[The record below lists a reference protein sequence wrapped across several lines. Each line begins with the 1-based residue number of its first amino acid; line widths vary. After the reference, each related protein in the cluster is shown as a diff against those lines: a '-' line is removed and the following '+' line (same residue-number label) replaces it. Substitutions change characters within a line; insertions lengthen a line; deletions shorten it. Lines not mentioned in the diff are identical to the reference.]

1 MIGWLSNLFG
11 RGKPRFA
18 DAGPRD
24 AAAIADLHAACFH
37 RGWSEEEVLGLL
49 ADPAVL
55 AHCIYCGRKPAGFV
69 LSRTAADEAEIL
81 SIAVDER
88 WRGRRLGRSL
98 IDLHLRQLA
107 GHRVR
112 NVFLEVDEGNVAA
125 LRLYRTAG
133 FRQVGRRPN
142 YYPKP
147 DGKPATA
154 LVLRRD
160 VR

>member
-1 MIGWLSNLFG
+1 MSGWLARLFG

-18 DAGPRD
+18 GAGPRD
-24 AAAIADLHAACFH
+24 AAALADLHAACFH
-37 RGWSEEEVLGLL
+37 RGWSEEEVLSLL

-55 AHCIYCGRKPAGFV
+55 AHCVYCGRKPAGFV

-147 DGKPATA
+147 DGNPATA

-160 VR
+160 LR

>member
-1 MIGWLSNLFG
+1 MSEWLALLFG
-11 RGKPRFA
+11 RGRPRFA
-18 DAGPRD
+18 YAGLHD

-37 RGWSEEEVLGLL
+37 RGWSEEEVLNLL
-49 ADPAVL
+49 SDATVL
-55 AHCIYCGRKPAGFV
+55 AHCVYCGRKPAGFV
-69 LSRTAADEAEIL
+69 LSREAADEAEIL

-88 WRGRRLGRSL
+88 QRGRGLGRGL
-98 IDLHLRQLA
+98 LDLHLRRLA

-112 NVFLEVDEGNVAA
+112 SVFLEVDEGNVAA

-142 YYPKP
+142 YYPTS

-160 VR
+160 LS